1 MFHDDITRY
10 QDTLH
15 GTRFISNR
23 FCRMKTQKRGQD
35 TANAKKL
42 GLTVEQLRNEITW
55 LKSLFEDESNK
66 LVFRLEIWPFSVRNN
81 LF

>member
-1 MFHDDITRY
+1 MFYDDVTSRY
-10 QDTLH
+10 WRIYSVL
-15 GTRFISNR
+15 R
-23 FCRMKTQKRGQD
+23 RMKTQKRGQD

-66 LVFRLEIWPFSVRNN
+66 LVFRLKIQLFLTRNN

>member
-1 MFHDDITRY
+1 MFYDDVTSRY
-10 QDTLH
+10 WRIYSVL
-15 GTRFISNR
+15 R
-23 FCRMKTQKRGQD
+23 RMKTQKRGQD

-66 LVFRLEIWPFSVRNN
+66 LVFRLEIQPFSIRNN
-81 LF
+81 VF